1 MSRQPEGDNR
11 QRRRA
16 AKAARD
22 EGLSPSE
29 AGATTGASKQ
39 RRHVTGGSS
48 HEEKVEHLGEGKL
61 PSQDAEPDLRPA
73 SGRPEQEP
81 DPYREPRR

>member
-1 MSRQPEGDNR
+1 MARQTEGDNR

-16 AKAARD
+16 AKAAKE

-29 AGATTGASKQ
+29 AGVTTGASKQ
-39 RRHVTGGSS
+39 RHHVKSGAS
-48 HEEKVEHLGEGKL
+48 HEEHVENLGRGKL
-61 PSQDAEPDLRPA
+61 PSVRRRPDLRPA

-81 DPYREPRR
+81 R

>member
-1 MSRQPEGDNR
+1 MRKQTQGDNR

-16 AKAARD
+16 AKEAKD

-29 AGATTGASKQ
+29 AGATTGAAKQ
-39 RRHVTGGSS
+39 RRHAASGAS
-48 HEEKVEHLGEGKL
+48 HDERVEGLGRGKL
-61 PSQDAEPDLRPA
+61 PSTDAGPNLRPA

-81 DPYREPRR
+81 RP